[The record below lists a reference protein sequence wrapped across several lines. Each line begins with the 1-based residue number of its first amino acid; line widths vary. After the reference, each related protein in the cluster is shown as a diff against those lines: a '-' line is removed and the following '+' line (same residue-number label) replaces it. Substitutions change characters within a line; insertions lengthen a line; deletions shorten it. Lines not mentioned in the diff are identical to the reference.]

1 MTDEPT
7 PKAPTTSNA
16 LRRMEVILQDLTGKM
31 TATEAATVLGVSRK
45 VYYEWRERALQGLKT
60 ALEDRPPGRPAKE
73 VDAEGEALRKKVLQ
87 LEADLKTQKLA
98 LIVQKELGALQPLRP
113 PTKPAV
119 RESMT
124 DAKKKQRDES

>member
-7 PKAPTTSNA
+7 PKAPPTPNA
-16 LRRMEVILQDLTGKM
+16 LRRMEVILQDLAGKL
-31 TATEAATVLGVSRK
+31 TATDAATLLGVSRK

-73 VDAEGEALRKKVLQ
+73 VDAEAEALRKKVLH

-98 LIVQKELGALQPLRP
+98 LIVQKELGAFQPMRP
-113 PTKPAV
+113 TAKPAV
-119 RESMT
+119 PESRT
-124 DAKKKQRDES
+124 DAKKKRRDES